1 MLRLAYL
8 PTNQPI
14 YSLIIILVVE
24 HQPSSLSLT
33 AELPARPETIRYASA
48 PITLHQQDSNGWG
61 NTGISIIQSIA
72 DHMEIHG
79 DEESN
84 QYERE
89 DSNGKENKGRE
100 VQLSSFEVG
109 ITSGI

>member
-1 MLRLAYL
+1 M
-8 PTNQPI
+8 NQPI

-33 AELPARPETIRYASA
+33 AELPVRPETIRFASA

-61 NTGISIIQSIA
+61 NAGISIIQSIA

-84 QYERE
+84 RYDCE
-89 DSNGKENKGRE
+89 DSNGKDNEGRE
-100 VQLSSFEVG
+100 VQILSSFQVG
-109 ITSGI
+109 TTSGI